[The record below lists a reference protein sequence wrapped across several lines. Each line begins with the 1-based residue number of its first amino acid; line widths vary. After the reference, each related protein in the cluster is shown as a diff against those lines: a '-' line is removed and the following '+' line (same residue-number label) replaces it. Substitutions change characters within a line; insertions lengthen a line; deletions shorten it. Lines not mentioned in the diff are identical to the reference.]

1 MKKLMKSVLACLLAF
16 AMVLTVMPVN
26 SYAAAK
32 KSVVVTNQKQLEKA
46 LKNGATNIVIK
57 TNKNV
62 KITIPATKKAAK
74 ASISV
79 QAKNATITNKA
90 SVKSIVIKDAKAFV
104 ESGKNNDI
112 KITDSKLSLTVAKG
126 SKGADIKVAKKD
138 AEIKVVAKGDVA
150 SVTVAKTADVTLT
163 VNKTATVASV
173 NVAAK
178 GASVDLNAK
187 GTVSDVK
194 VSEKAADTKL
204 NINASGKVENVQI
217 DAKADVAVAGT
228 TKEAVKVT
236 VNAKDTTIK
245 AETAVDTTLNA
256 DAKVDLSKGAEG
268 SKVTT
273 AEKVKVDVA
282 NNTAD
287 KVTVT
292 DSTGKETSVD
302 AGKTETMKDESKKDD
317 DQSSG
322 GSSGG
327 SSGTVTPTPTPTP
340 DPTPSEPE
348 KKIDS
353 LYVEGPKVIS
363 VYFNDIVEVPDNYD
377 KNNIVIK
384 DSNEKS
390 VDISSI
396 KKDDNGF
403 YIYLSSAMQ
412 DGTYTIAMKFDGTKY
427 SAQYSFDSTF
437 YNNLTNRLKK
447 MADESSKNEI
457 TASVTALDDGK
468 ETLCEDA
475 LLDYLVKTFQKQD
488 NDDYYVELEQK
499 TGKTNNT
506 LSALMSIGLNSSKNS
521 THYYCE
527 TTSNVIFTCTGD
539 AFKIAQPDIK
549 FQLKNSVVVKWM
561 KDYEFACVAAGTKID
576 QISEEQWTSDS
587 DWCGNIEIENLSENT
602 TYWLYARYNGSSS
615 LYTYK
620 EFVAKGPEYVCFAEP
635 NGQTNFEKENV
646 DAGTEIKVP
655 LLVHVAIYGNHDDD
669 DAAPDCELT
678 SSNTE
683 LQSFL
688 KSWSLRAW
696 DEEKDCPIL
705 SFPIPKGLK
714 SGDYTVNVK
723 YRYVCDSEA
732 SNPVNI
738 TVKFHCNAV
747 ENPEVNKPKVL
758 YTFSNSIVVKAEDGF
773 QYACA
778 EEGTV
783 AEEWRTNRDELGNIE
798 FDSLNPNTTYIV
810 YARLANEWGNYK
822 TISQTTTASGL
833 TKPVVIVESDGDKT
847 SNAGEVKAG
856 DKIHIPLKD
865 LKKACYGSCGYDVNL
880 SDHISFNRGNQS
892 DSLKDLEASIE
903 EEHPDDDEWYYCLE
917 ILVPE
922 SLNTGT
928 YTISCV
934 YTYRCLIDE
943 LETPV
948 SETKPITY
956 TVTFTVAQ

>member
-1 MKKLMKSVLACLLAF
+1 M
-16 AMVLTVMPVN
+16 
-26 SYAAAK
+26 AK
-32 KSVVVTNQKQLEKA
+32 KSK
-46 LKNGATNIVIK
+46 GA
-57 TNKNV
+57 
-62 KITIPATKKAAK
+62 
-74 ASISV
+74 
-79 QAKNATITNKA
+79 
-90 SVKSIVIKDAKAFV
+90 
-104 ESGKNNDI
+104 EI
-112 KITDSKLSLTVAKG
+112 KI
-126 SKGADIKVAKKD
+126 AKKD

-150 SVTVAKTADVTLT
+150 S
-163 VNKTATVASV
+163 
-173 NVAAK
+173 
-178 GASVDLNAK
+178 
-187 GTVSDVK
+187 
-194 VSEKAADTKL
+194 
-204 NINASGKVENVQI
+204 
-217 DAKADVAVAGT
+217 
-228 TKEAVKVT
+228 VT

-273 AEKVKVDVA
+273 AENVKVDVA
-282 NNTAD
+282 NNTED
-287 KVTVT
+287 KVIVT

-302 AGKTETMKDESKKDD
+302 AGKTETTKDESKKDDEKKD

-396 KKDDNGF
+396 EKDDNGF

-499 TGKTNNT
+499 TGKTDNT

-527 TTSNVIFTCTGD
+527 TTSNVIFTCTG
-539 AFKIAQPDIK
+539 AKFEIAQPDIK

-561 KDYEFACVAAGTKID
+561 KDYEFACVEAGTKID

-587 DWCGNIEIENLSENT
+587 DWCGNIEIENLLENT

-620 EFVAKGPEYVCFAEP
+620 EFVAKGPEYVCFAET

-669 DAAPDCELT
+669 DDAPDCELT

-747 ENPEVNKPKVL
+747 ENPDVKEPKVL

-778 EEGTV
+778 KEGTV
-783 AEEWRTNRDELGNIE
+783 AEEWWRTDRRDELGNIE

-810 YARLANEWGNYK
+810 YACLANEWGNYK
-822 TISQTTTASGL
+822 TISQTTASDL
-833 TKPVVIVESDGDKT
+833 KNPVVIVESDGNKT
-847 SNAGEVKAG
+847 INAGEVKSG

-865 LKKACYGSCGYDVNL
+865 
-880 SDHISFNRGNQS
+880 
-892 DSLKDLEASIE
+892 
-903 EEHPDDDEWYYCLE
+903 
-917 ILVPE
+917 
-922 SLNTGT
+922 
-928 YTISCV
+928 
-934 YTYRCLIDE
+934 
-943 LETPV
+943 
-948 SETKPITY
+948 
-956 TVTFTVAQ
+956 